1 LPQANN
7 QVLFIIAIT
16 VAMLLVIAF
25 FSVYLF
31 FLFQKR
37 KIRLIQQQQELKET
51 YEQEMLKTQIEIRD
65 QTMGDVG
72 RELHD
77 HISQD
82 MTVIKINLNLLSG
95 KGLDAAEE
103 TRLAETKNML
113 RETISDIRMLSK
125 TLNGDLIQQIGLEQS
140 IKHELERINRLN
152 VVNCTLQITGTP
164 YDIPATQAFVAF
176 RIMQENLHNMLKHAQ
191 CKTVATQLEYESDQ
205 FTLIQQDDGVGF
217 DVEAAQQ
224 KDDDSFGSGLH
235 NMQRR
240 AALIEAKLEINSQQ
254 GQGTTLVLTIAK
266 QSDQKT
272 Y

>member
-1 LPQANN
+1 
-7 QVLFIIAIT
+7 
-16 VAMLLVIAF
+16 M
-25 FSVYLF
+25 
-31 FLFQKR
+31 
-37 KIRLIQQQQELKET
+37 RLIQQQQEQEQALKET
-51 YEQEMLKTQIEIRD
+51 YEQEILKTQIEIRD

-77 HISQD
+77 HISQS

-95 KGLDAAEE
+95 KGLDAKEE
-103 TRLAETKNML
+103 TRLEETKNML

-152 VVNCTLQITGTP
+152 LVQCTLEIFGQP
-164 YDIPATQAFVAF
+164 YDIPSTQAFVAF
-176 RIMQENLHNMLKHAQ
+176 RIIQENLHNILKHAQ
-191 CKTVATQLEYESDQ
+191 CKTVATQLQYSPHQ
-205 FTLIQQDDGVGF
+205 FTLTQQDDGVGF

-240 AALIEAKLEINSQQ
+240 AALINAQLEINSQQ
-254 GQGTTLVLTIAK
+254 GQGTTLGLTINK
-266 QSDQKT
+266 NKVEDTQ
-272 Y
+272 

>member
-1 LPQANN
+1 
-7 QVLFIIAIT
+7 
-16 VAMLLVIAF
+16 ML
-25 FSVYLF
+25 
-31 FLFQKR
+31 QKQ
-37 KIRLIQQQQELKET
+37 LEQEQLLKET
-51 YEQEMLKTQIEIRD
+51 YEQEILKTQIEIRD

-77 HISQD
+77 HISQN

-113 RETISDIRMLSK
+113 RETINDIRMLSK

-152 VVNCTLQITGTP
+152 VMQCALQIMGKP

-176 RIMQENLHNMLKHAQ
+176 RIMQENLHNILKHAQ
-191 CKTVATQLEYESDQ
+191 CKTVTTKLQYAPDQ
-205 FTLIQQDDGVGF
+205 FTLTQHDDGVGF
-217 DVEAAQQ
+217 DVEAAKQ

-240 AALIEAKLEINSQQ
+240 AALINAHLEINSQQ
-254 GQGTTLVLTIAK
+254 GQGTTLVLIIA
-266 QSDQKT
+266 QQFDP
-272 Y
+272 